1 MKVVEPGFHLAEML
15 VQLSQT
21 GNPLNGPEIVLFQ
34 IKEADEVLGHRRLVH
49 VKGEHRLLS

>member
-1 MKVVEPGFHLAEML
+1 MEVVGPGLHLAEML

-21 GNPLNGPEIVLFQ
+21 GNPLNGPEIVPFQ
-34 IKEADEVLGHRRLVH
+34 IKGAVEVLGHRRLVH